1 MATKVL
7 IVDDEPLARERLVRM
22 LGALPDTQVVG
33 QASNGQEALT
43 MAREGTPDVVL
54 MDVRM
59 PGVDGIAATAA
70 IVTQTG
76 ARVLMLTSFDV
87 DDHVLGGLR
96 AGASG
101 YLLKTVEAADL
112 IAAVRTVHG
121 GGAVLGPEVTATV
134 VAAAAAAPPPLP
146 DPVGS
151 AGLTER
157 ERQVHAL
164 LAEGRS
170 NRQIARRLGI
180 GENTVKTH
188 VARVL
193 RKLGLSSRAEVAA
206 GARGGCA
213 SGPEPGPHR

>member
-1 MATKVL
+1 MTIRVL
-7 IVDDEPLARERLVRM
+7 LVDDHGAVRSGLRM
-22 LGALPDTQVVG
+22 ILQLEDDITVVG
-33 QASNGQEALT
+33 EAGDGAVALT
-43 MAREGTPDVVL
+43 QARALRPDVVL